1 MTTSSMATLFQIIVL
16 KRKTVRKLLDLPD
29 LNLLVSK
36 KDSGMLA
43 VRPLSLTEA
52 ITKMKKERL
61 K

>member
-1 MTTSSMATLFQIIVL
+1 MATLFQIIVL

-52 ITKMKKERL
+52 ISKMKKERL